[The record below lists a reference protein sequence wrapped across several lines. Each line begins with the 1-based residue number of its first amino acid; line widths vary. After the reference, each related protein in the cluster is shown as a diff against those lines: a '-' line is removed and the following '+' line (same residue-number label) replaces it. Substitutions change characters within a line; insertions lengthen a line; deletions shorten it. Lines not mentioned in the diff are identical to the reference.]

1 MEDVE
6 IWKKHPLSHYLISN
20 IGRVKN
26 PKTGKLIKCFVNKHG
41 YCVVAKRV
49 TKRSRG
55 IHRAMMEAF
64 FGVIPDNLVVNHK
77 DGNKLNNTL
86 SNLEVVTSSYN
97 TQHAYASGL
106 AKGRQGEDHHS
117 NKITEPELLEMYQLF
132 ELGYNN
138 DYIGDKF
145 NLHSRYVSLVR
156 HGKRWKHIYDR
167 EDKVF
172 PKSFTTGAYS
182 IAKIVEAWE
191 LIKSGCINKKI
202 ADTLEM
208 EPSCISR
215 LRSGGLWKDF
225 IDFYESRLTQ

>member
-117 NKITEPELLEMYQLF
+117 NKITEPELLEIYQLF

-138 DYIGDKF
+138 DYIGEKF

-167 EDKVF
+167 ENKVF

-182 IAKIVEAWE
+182 IGKIVEAWE
-191 LIKSGCINKKI
+191 LIKSGLINKKI